1 MKDSYT
7 ENLLAALQQ
16 LPTSQLDAMLQT
28 ELEKELPD
36 AQTVR
41 LILKVLREREA
52 DFPVVHTPQIDAA
65 WKRYQKKTRSAG
77 TDFRTPLIK
86 TAAIAIL
93 FTLFLF
99 ALPQKASA
107 DNFFDRIA
115 AWTENVFSL
124 FSPDRQDNAQR
135 EYVFRTDHPG
145 LQELYNTV
153 TAQGVTVPVVPMWL
167 DTAYVLGDC
176 DVCTSPVTTKVQA
189 VFFREQAETLF
200 ELNVYSGDIPREF
213 QKADQQ
219 AEKCESNGIDH
230 YIFENNGLWTI
241 VWARDN
247 LECTITID
255 CSKDDVYHIIDSIYT
270 MEESY

>member
-7 ENLLAALQQ
+7 ENLSAVLQQ
-16 LPTSQLDAMLQT
+16 LPTPQLDAMLQA

-41 LILKVLREREA
+41 LIMKVLKEREA
-52 DFPVVHTPQIDAA
+52 DFPVVRTPQIDAA

-115 AWTENVFSL
+115 AWTENVFAL

-167 DTAYVLGDC
+167 DTNYELDRCKVTA
-176 DVCTSPVTTKVQA
+176 TPVTTKILTIFHHEEVEA
-189 VFFREQAETLF
+189 IF
-200 ELNVYSGDIPREF
+200 EVNIYSGDTPREF
-213 QKADQQ
+213 HKAELQ
-219 AEKCESNGIDH
+219 AEKYERNGIDH
-230 YIFENNGLWTI
+230 YIFKNTGTWAI
-241 VWARDN
+241 VWTRDN

-255 CSKDDVYHIIDSIYT
+255 CSEDDVYHIIDSIYT
-270 MEESY
+270 MEE